1 MKVVHICTTLDGGA
15 GRCAKRIAEVTK
27 SLGIDTRILVAKGNK
42 QDDVDVIKPVY
53 PWSKI
58 WPIQKI
64 QVLLN
69 MFGKWPKTS
78 VLKQRIAKEKKQGP
92 FTCPITDYTNLA
104 FHPWVKDADIIN
116 LHWVGD
122 FLDYESFF
130 KNVNKPIVWT
140 IHDENPGLG
149 GFHYISW
156 KKAATNS
163 LIRIDDEFIEIKRK
177 AYADAKSMTLV
188 AISTIMAKFFK
199 RNELLKGFPIKIIHN
214 GIDGDAYIPINKS
227 IAREALSIEKDELVF
242 LFAAYHIHEDR
253 KGLKELIEALE
264 KINRSNITLICLG
277 KYNEKPQTS
286 FNIRC
291 EGFVSNSRLQS
302 LYYSAADYFVMP
314 SFQEAF
320 AQTPMEAMA
329 CGTPVIA
336 FPCSGTDDL
345 INTTN
350 GIVCDDFTV
359 EALYNGIKKA
369 LSFKYDNVS
378 IRADVISRFSYDIIA
393 KQYIDL
399 YNEVLKTSK

>member
-1 MKVVHICTTLDGGA
+1 MKVVHICTTLEGGA
-15 GRCAKRIAEVTK
+15 GICARRIVEATK

-104 FHPWVKDADIIN
+104 FHPWVKDADIIH

-277 KYNEKPQTS
+277 KYNERPQTS

-314 SFQEAF
+314 SFQESF
-320 AQTPMEAMA
+320 GQTPLEAMA
-329 CGTPVIA
+329 CETPVIA
-336 FPCSGTDDL
+336 FPCGIAPEL
-345 INTTN
+345 INDKN
-350 GIVCDDFTV
+350 GVMCDNYSVD
-359 EALYNGIKKA
+359 ALYLGIKKA
-369 LSFKYDNVS
+369 ISKSFNKEE
-378 IRADVISRFSYDIIA
+378 IRKDVLARFSYDIIA

>member
-1 MKVVHICTTLDGGA
+1 MKVVHICTALEGGA
-15 GRCAKRIAEVTK
+15 GICARRIVEATR
-27 SLGIDTRILVAKGNK
+27 SLGIDARILVAKGNR
-42 QDDVDVIKPVY
+42 QDFVDVVKPIY

-78 VLKQRIAKEKKQGP
+78 VLSQRIAKEKRQGT
-92 FTCPITDYTNLA
+92 FTCPVTDYTNLA
-104 FHPWVKDADIIN
+104 FHPWVKDADIIH
-116 LHWVGD
+116 LQWVGG

-156 KKAATNS
+156 KRAATNS
-163 LIRIDDEFIEIKRK
+163 LKGIDDEFIEIKRK

-188 AISTIMAKFFK
+188 AISTMMADFFK
-199 RNELLKGFPIKIIHN
+199 GNELLKGFPIKIIHN
-214 GIDGDAYIPINKS
+214 GIDKDSFIPINKS
-227 IAREALSIEKDELVF
+227 IAREALSIGKDDLVF
-242 LFAAYHIHEDR
+242 VFAAYYIHEDR

-277 KYNEKPQTS
+277 KYNEKPQAT

-320 AQTPMEAMA
+320 AQTPMESMA

-336 FPCSGTDDL
+336 FPCSGAKDL
-345 INTTN
+345 INDKN
-350 GIVCDDFTV
+350 GVICEGFTID
-359 EALYNGIKKA
+359 ALYNGISTAMKHNYNGI
-369 LSFKYDNVS
+369 F
-378 IRADVISRFSYDIIA
+378 IRQNLLERFSYDIIA

-399 YNEVLKTSK
+399 YKSLA

>member
-1 MKVVHICTTLDGGA
+1 MVKVVHICTSLRGGA
-15 GRCAKRIAEVTK
+15 GICARRIVEATK
-27 SLGIDTRILVAKGNK
+27 SLGIDARVLVASG
-42 QDDVDVIKPVY
+42 DRLDYVDVIKPVY

-58 WPIQKI
+58 WPVQKI

-69 MFGKWPKTS
+69 LFGKWPKTS
-78 VLKQRIAKEKKQGP
+78 VLRQRIAKEKKQGT

-104 FHPWVKDADIIN
+104 FHPWVKDADIIH
-116 LHWVGD
+116 LQWVGD

-156 KKAATNS
+156 KRAATNS
-163 LIRIDDEFIEIKRK
+163 LKGIDNEFIEIKRK
-177 AYADAKSMTLV
+177 AYAEAKSMTLV
-188 AISTIMAKFFK
+188 AISTMMADFFM

-214 GIDGDAYIPINKS
+214 GIDGDVFTPINKS
-227 IAREALSIEKDELVF
+227 IAREALSIGKDELVF
-242 LFAAYHIHEDR
+242 VFAAYYIHEDR

-264 KINRSNITLICLG
+264 KINHSNITLICLG
-277 KYNEKPQTS
+277 KYNKKPRAT

-302 LYYSAADYFVMP
+302 LYYSAADFFIMP

-320 AQTPMEAMA
+320 AQTPMESMA

-336 FPCSGTDDL
+336 FPCSGAKDL
-345 INTTN
+345 INDKN
-350 GIVCDDFTV
+350 GVICEDFTV
-359 EALYNGIKKA
+359 DALVNGISTAMKHNY
-369 LSFKYDNVS
+369 SGNF
-378 IRADVISRFSYDIIA
+378 IRQNLLERFSYDIIA

-399 YNEVLKTSK
+399 YMSLA